1 MARKRQRTERCGNC
15 DTALPNGT
23 NYCPS
28 CGQENHTHKLP
39 VRHFVVEWLAGMFN
53 FDTKLLH
60 TLRDL
65 FWPPGKVIRE
75 FNANKRVR
83 YVHPLRIYLFTSL
96 LFFLYLAASTAKLNE
111 DAGPVVV
118 VGNSEPQEANGLQ
131 LQLDNGSTIA
141 DSALVALSARSS
153 LTNTVLD
160 STLQANGAPPTLLNR
175 TFMRLALNLSGNSLR
190 KEAFVQQLF
199 TSFSKVLFVLVPL
212 FAAFLM
218 ALFWRTARF
227 YTEHLVFALYFH
239 TALFLLL
246 GCTLIINRWTDST
259 VAANLMPLIIPLQL
273 VLSVRTVHGRS
284 WWSSTWRALLILLIY
299 VLLVGL
305 GIAAAAIISSL

>member
-1 MARKRQRTERCGNC
+1 MARKRQRKEHCPNC
-15 DTALPNGT
+15 DAALPAGT
-23 NYCPS
+23 NYCPN

-39 VRHFVVEWLAGMFN
+39 VRHFIIEWLSGMFN

-75 FNANKRVR
+75 FNANRRIR

-96 LFFLYLAASTAKLNE
+96 LFFLLVAVITT
-111 DAGPVVV
+111 
-118 VGNSEPQEANGLQ
+118 GLQ
-131 LQLDNGSTIA
+131 EGEGAAIVVNGSEQEQA
-141 DSALVALSARSS
+141 DGLRLELGDGQSVEDSTLVALSARTMLS
-153 LTNTVLD
+153 NEVLD
-160 STLQANGAPPTLLNR
+160 STLIAHGATPSLLNR

-199 TSFSKVLFVLVPL
+199 SSFSKVLFVLVPL
-212 FAAFLM
+212 FAAMLFG
-218 ALFWRTARF
+218 LFWRTAKF

-239 TALFLLL
+239 TFLFLLL
-246 GCTLIINRWTDST
+246 GITMALKQWADLTGTLALLP
-259 VAANLMPLIIPLQL
+259 VLAL
-273 VLSVRTVHGRS
+273 VYLVWSVRTVHGRS
-284 WWSSTWRALLILLIY
+284 WWSSTWRGLLLSFLYAVMLIF
-299 VLLVGL
+299 